1 MLRVALPRA
10 SSQAYRQFKQQH
22 EEEGQELQANGA
34 EAEAQQQPEQA
45 APPQE
50 AAADG
55 QAGGQAAQLAA
66 ALNDIKARDSGGVLE
81 AGPGGTS
88 LRWVG
93 GGSSPLDACYGS
105 LDWTRACCVM

>member
-10 SSQAYRQFKQQH
+10 SSQAYRQFKQQG
-22 EEEGQELQANGA
+22 EEEEREQQANGA
-34 EAEAQQQPEQA
+34 EAEAQQQPEQ
-45 APPQE
+45 PPQE

-66 ALNDIKARDSGGVLE
+66 ALNGIKARDSGGVLE

-93 GGSSPLDACYGS
+93 GCSSPLDACCGP